1 MNNDIQHLHSRRTFL
16 HRMGQL
22 NLAGVSTPMA
32 LNLAAMGE
40 AAASTANDYKALV
53 CVFLYGGND

>member
-1 MNNDIQHLHSRRTFL
+1 MNNDIQDLHSRRTFL

-22 NLAGVSTPMA
+22 SLAGVSTPMA

-40 AAASTANDYKALV
+40 AAASTVRAST
-53 CVFLYGGND
+53 GP